1 MLDVLR
7 VTKKPS
13 TEVLEGVLIISLIG
27 SKGEES
33 SLIV

>member
-1 MLDVLR
+1 

-13 TEVLEGVLIISLIG
+13 TEVLKGVLIIPLIG